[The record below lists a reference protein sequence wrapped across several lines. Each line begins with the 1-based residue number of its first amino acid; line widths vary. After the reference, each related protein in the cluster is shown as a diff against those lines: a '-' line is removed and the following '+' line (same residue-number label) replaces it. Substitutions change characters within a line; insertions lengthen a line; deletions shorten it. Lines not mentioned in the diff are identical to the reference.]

1 MKVVYTDTH
10 RKRNSMTELYG
21 GELVRPFECP
31 ERMDYILNRLREI
44 DFGEVVAPHKVQS
57 RALSKIHDEGYL
69 SFLKSAW
76 DDWKAEGFK
85 GEAIATVWQSR
96 SMPSSRVPDFIEGKM
111 GYYCLAAETSISN
124 GTAEAAWASLDVAL
138 SGTEYILAGDRSAFS
153 LCRPP
158 GHHASHDQFGGYC
171 FINNAAV
178 AAQHLRDSGLEKVA
192 VLDVDFHH
200 GNGTQAIFYDR
211 SDVLFLSLHGDPM
224 HAFPH
229 FLGHADEIGNGEGE
243 GFNFNY
249 PMPAGTSFAEW
260 NNSLG
265 SALDQIER
273 FGADAVII
281 SLGVDTFERDPIS
294 FFKLTSSDFIKMG
307 ASIASLNLPTLFVM
321 EGGYAVE
328 EIGINTVNVLM
339 GFKEKET

>member
-1 MKVVYTDTH
+1 M
-10 RKRNSMTELYG
+10 
-21 GELVRPFECP
+21 
-31 ERMDYILNRLREI
+31 
-44 DFGEVVAPHKVQS
+44 
-57 RALSKIHDEGYL
+57 
-69 SFLKSAW
+69 
-76 DDWKAEGFK
+76 
-85 GEAIATVWQSR
+85 
-96 SMPSSRVPDFIEGKM
+96 
-111 GYYCLAAETSISN
+111 
-124 GTAEAAWASLDVAL
+124 
-138 SGTEYILAGDRSAFS
+138 AGDRSAFS

-178 AAQHLRDSGLEKVA
+178 AAQHLRDRGLRKVA

-200 GNGTQAIFYDR
+200 GNGTQAIFYNR

-249 PMPAGTSFAEW
+249 TMPAGTSFAEW
-260 NNSLG
+260 NSSLV
-265 SALDQIER
+265 SAIDQIAK

-294 FFKLTSSDFIKMG
+294 FFKLTSPDFIKVG

-328 EIGINTVNVLM
+328 EIGINTGNVLM